1 MKMGQVSGYTVALL
15 PSSAQQDVVCVHNTL
30 FRHQFNYH
38 HPYGLLHKER
48 RRYGKEML
56 RKNGPRIKNGEGAY
70 LDQVKQR
77 FSSPPYTRSSGI

>member
-1 MKMGQVSGYTVALL
+1 MKMGQVSVFTVALL
-15 PSSAQQDVVCVHNTL
+15 PPSGQQDVVGVHNTL

-56 RKNGPRIKNGEGAY
+56 RKKGTK
-70 LDQVKQR
+70 D
-77 FSSPPYTRSSGI
+77 